1 VANQS
6 KIVQIRSEWFVDVMV
21 AKGSWKNH
29 KVCKSEDDAM
39 KSIENLH
46 RYWGTEF
53 VGIERD
59 ATFKPKAK
67 GVIHV

>member
-1 VANQS
+1 
-6 KIVQIRSEWFVDVMV
+6 
-21 AKGSWKNH
+21 
-29 KVCKSEDDAM
+29 M
-39 KSIENLH
+39 KSIENLR